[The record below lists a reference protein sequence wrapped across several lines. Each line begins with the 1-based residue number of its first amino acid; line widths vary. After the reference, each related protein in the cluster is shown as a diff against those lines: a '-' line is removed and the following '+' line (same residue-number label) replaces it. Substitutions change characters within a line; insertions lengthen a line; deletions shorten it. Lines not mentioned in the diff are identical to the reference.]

1 MHAAHRWASPRDFIY
16 TDAAYEPMQ
25 SMPSQAH
32 PMQPMQT
39 MPSPM
44 TSPMQHLQRQV
55 VYMPPP
61 AYYWSPPPQAPQA
74 PPPWYGRDNSD
85 GGGRSGVSGLS
96 LDDVSAGFSRLEGE
110 VKRSTED
117 ARRRGLSREV
127 YVKQRSP
134 TGVTKSS
141 RVWDAIQLRVV
152 DDDGAPQEYKKALMG
167 EVLRIVDDVKSRLLS
182 SLLPTHV
189 AAAVGALDVLRQI
202 LRYYDAVVAGPS
214 EHVEPRYEAEASW
227 DLKSLL
233 AVTASNAKEIKEA
246 TKRAVGNVGN
256 SKMTK
261 ENVGLLDE
269 ATRALFEAY
278 KACHAE
284 AANLGLR
291 DATGTGS
298 SKAHVMQL
306 VTEAGFP

>member
-16 TDAAYEPMQ
+16 TDPAYETMQ

-32 PMQPMQT
+32 PMQPMQSMT
-39 MPSPM
+39 SPM
-44 TSPMQHLQRQV
+44 TSPMQHMQRQV

-61 AYYWSPPPQAPQA
+61 AYYWPPAPHA
-74 PPPWYGRDNSD
+74 PPPLWYGRDNID
-85 GGGRSGVSGLS
+85 GGGRSGSGLS

-127 YVKQRSP
+127 YVKQRNP

-182 SLLPTHV
+182 NLLPTHV

-227 DLKSLL
+227 DLKGLL
-233 AVTASNAKEIKEA
+233 AVTASNAKEIKES

-256 SKMTK
+256 SKLTK

-278 KACHAE
+278 KACDGGAG
-284 AANLGLR
+284 LGLLNAAAK
-291 DATGTGS
+291 D
-298 SKAHVMQL
+298 HVNRL
-306 VTEAGFP
+306 VTEIFS

>member
-16 TDAAYEPMQ
+16 TDPAYEPMQ
-25 SMPSQAH
+25 SQAH
-32 PMQPMQT
+32 PMQPMPSP

-44 TSPMQHLQRQV
+44 TSPMQHMQRQV

-61 AYYWSPPPQAPQA
+61 AYYWSPPPQAP
-74 PPPWYGRDNSD
+74 PPPWYGRDNID
-85 GGGRSGVSGLS
+85 GGGRSGSGLS

-278 KACHAE
+278 KACDAE
-284 AANLGLR
+284 AAKLGMHSNSAK
-291 DATGTGS
+291 D
-298 SKAHVMQL
+298 HVNKL
-306 VTEAGFP
+306 VTDTGFP

>member
-1 MHAAHRWASPRDFIY
+1 M
-16 TDAAYEPMQ
+16 
-25 SMPSQAH
+25 
-32 PMQPMQT
+32 
-39 MPSPM
+39 
-44 TSPMQHLQRQV
+44 QRQV

-61 AYYWSPPPQAPQA
+61 AYYWSPPSHAPHA
-74 PPPWYGRDNSD
+74 PPPWYGRDNID
-85 GGGRSGVSGLS
+85 GGGRSGSGLS

-202 LRYYDAVVAGPS
+202 LRYYDAVVAGAS

-246 TKRAVGNVGN
+246 TKRAVGNAGN

-278 KACHAE
+278 KACDAE
-284 AANLGLR
+284 AAKLGMHSNSAK
-291 DATGTGS
+291 D
-298 SKAHVMQL
+298 HVNKL
-306 VTEAGFP
+306 VTDTGFP

>member
-1 MHAAHRWASPRDFIY
+1 MHRWASPRDFIY
-16 TDAAYEPMQ
+16 TDPAYETMQ
-25 SMPSQAH
+25 SQAH
-32 PMQPMQT
+32 PMQPMPSP

-44 TSPMQHLQRQV
+44 TSPMQHMQRQV

-74 PPPWYGRDNSD
+74 PPPWYGRDNID
-85 GGGRSGVSGLS
+85 GGGRSGSGLS

-202 LRYYDAVVAGPS
+202 LRYYDAVVAGAS

-278 KACHAE
+278 KACDGGAG
-284 AANLGLR
+284 LGMHNDR
-291 DATGTGS
+291 AKD
-298 SKAHVMQL
+298 HVNKL
-306 VTEAGFP
+306 VTEIFP

>member
-16 TDAAYEPMQ
+16 TDPAYEPMQ
-25 SMPSQAH
+25 SQAH
-32 PMQPMQT
+32 PMQPMPSP

-44 TSPMQHLQRQV
+44 TSPMQHMQRQV

-61 AYYWSPPPQAPQA
+61 AYYWSPPPQAP
-74 PPPWYGRDNSD
+74 PPPWYGRDNID
-85 GGGRSGVSGLS
+85 GGGRSGSGLS

-141 RVWDAIQLRVV
+141 RAWDAIQLRVV

-233 AVTASNAKEIKEA
+233 AVTASNAKEIKES

-278 KACHAE
+278 KACDGGAG
-284 AANLGLR
+284 LGMLN
-291 DATGTGS
+291 S
-298 SKAHVMQL
+298 SAKDHVGRL
-306 VTEAGFP
+306 VTDTGFP